1 MGLCLEVDSEPL
13 VLSKRQWKPVTAWP
27 SAGKSKQLNVQ
38 VPSPSRLHSSAYIVS
53 AFYLGP

>member
-1 MGLCLEVDSEPL
+1 MGLCLEVACEPL
-13 VLSKRQWKPVTAWP
+13 VLSKRQWKQVASRL
-27 SAGKSKQLNVQ
+27 SAGKSKQLHVQ